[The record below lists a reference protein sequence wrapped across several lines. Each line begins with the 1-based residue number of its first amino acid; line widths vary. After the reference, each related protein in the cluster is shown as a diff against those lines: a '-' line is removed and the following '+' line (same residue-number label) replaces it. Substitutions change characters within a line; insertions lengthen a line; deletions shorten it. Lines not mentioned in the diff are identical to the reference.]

1 MFVHQVHPRSTFQKQ
16 FRRRPL
22 RQQKAKRTFPFSPCR
37 GSVQRVRAE
46 VLCSDTPFSAKF
58 HVSRTGYCRS
68 AEVSCSDTPFQEEK
82 PVSRQLDTGKA
93 VAQCS
98 DTPFSAKSPV
108 SRTGN
113 CHSATIPCSNTPFQE
128 EKPVSR
134 QPDTGKAVA
143 RCSDTPF
150 SAKFRVSRKGNR
162 IPLPTHKN
170 NRRPPKKSA
179 RIGSD

>member
-1 MFVHQVHPRSTFQKQ
+1 MSVHQVHPRSTFQKQ
-16 FRRRPL
+16 FRTRPL

-46 VLCSDTPFSAKF
+46 GS
-58 HVSRTGYCRS
+58 CRGS
-68 AEVSCSDTPFQEEK
+68 VQRFCAEVPCSDTPFQEEK

-113 CHSATIPCSNTPFQE
+113 CHSATIPCSDTPFQE

-162 IPLPTHKN
+162 KPLPTHKN